1 MGTLAALGAG
11 SLALTE
17 RTNHTT
23 EENPMAD
30 GFEKGEVVKLK
41 SGGPKMTVH
50 SEKHRSSKLIC
61 VWFDGTERKSGSFH
75 PETLKKADQN

>member
-1 MGTLAALGAG
+1 MGTLAVLGAG

-17 RTNHTT
+17 RTDHTT

-30 GFEKGEVVKLK
+30 GFEKGDVVRLK

-50 SEKHRSSKLIC
+50 GEKHRSSQLIC
-61 VWFDGTERKSGSFH
+61 VWFDGSERKYASFA
-75 PETLKKADQN
+75 PESLKKMDED